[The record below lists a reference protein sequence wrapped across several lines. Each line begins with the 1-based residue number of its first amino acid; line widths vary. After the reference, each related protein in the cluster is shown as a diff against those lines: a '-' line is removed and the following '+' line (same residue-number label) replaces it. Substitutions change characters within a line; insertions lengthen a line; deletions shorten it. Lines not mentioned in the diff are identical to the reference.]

1 MKSLLGNI
9 TEYFNKRTKHK
20 DLKSDQVEKQ
30 VRFIENGEIATRLL
44 KNTDFALMFNLYRF
58 SLMERMEDAKT
69 DLDRIRDAHYI
80 SGARDFI
87 DFIELTVY
95 LSVNAQAN
103 IDKKN

>member
-30 VRFIENGEIATRLL
+30 VKFLENGEIASRLL

>member
-9 TEYFNKRTKHK
+9 TEYFNRRTKHK

>member
-9 TEYFNKRTKHK
+9 TEYFNRRTKHK

-30 VRFIENGEIATRLL
+30 VRFIENGEIASRLL

-58 SLMERMEDAKT
+58 NLMERMEDAKT

>member
-9 TEYFNKRTKHK
+9 TEYFNRRTKHK

-30 VRFIENGEIATRLL
+30 VKFLENGEIATRLL

-58 SLMERMEDAKT
+58 NLMERMEDAKT

>member
-9 TEYFNKRTKHK
+9 TEYFNRRTKHK

-30 VRFIENGEIATRLL
+30 VKFIENGDCASRLL
-44 KNTDFALMFNLYRF
+44 KNPDFALLFNLYRF

-87 DFIELTVY
+87 DFVELTVY
-95 LSVNAQAN
+95 LSASAQTQ

>member
-9 TEYFNKRTKHK
+9 TEYFNRRTKHK

-30 VRFIENGEIATRLL
+30 VKFLENGEIASRLL

>member
-1 MKSLLGNI
+1 MKSLLENI
-9 TEYFNKRTKHK
+9 TGYFNRRTRHK

-30 VRFIENGEIATRLL
+30 VVFIENGEIATRLL
-44 KNTDFALMFNLYRF
+44 KNSDFALMFNLYRF
-58 SLMERMEDAKT
+58 NLMEKMEDAKT

-95 LSVNAQAN
+95 LSASVQTQ

>member
-30 VRFIENGEIATRLL
+30 VRFIENGEIASRLL

>member
-9 TEYFNKRTKHK
+9 TEYFNRRTRHK

-30 VRFIENGEIATRLL
+30 VKFLENGEIASRLL

>member
-9 TEYFNKRTKHK
+9 TEYFNRRTKHR
-20 DLKSDQVEKQ
+20 DVKSDQAEKQ
-30 VRFIENGEIATRLL
+30 VVFIENGEIATRLL
-44 KNTDFALMFNLYRF
+44 KNSDFALMFNLYRF
-58 SLMERMEDAKT
+58 SLMERMEDAKN

-95 LSVNAQAN
+95 LSASVQTQ

>member
-9 TEYFNKRTKHK
+9 TEYFNRRTKHK

-30 VRFIENGEIATRLL
+30 VRFIENGEIASRLL

>member
-1 MKSLLGNI
+1 MKSLLENI
-9 TEYFNKRTKHK
+9 TGYFNRRTRHK
-20 DLKSDQVEKQ
+20 DVKSDQAEKQ
-30 VRFIENGEIATRLL
+30 VVFIENGEIATRLL
-44 KNTDFALMFNLYRF
+44 KNSDFALMFNLYRF
-58 SLMERMEDAKT
+58 SLMERMEDAKN

-95 LSVNAQAN
+95 LSASVQTQ

>member
-9 TEYFNKRTKHK
+9 TEYFNRRTKHR
-20 DLKSDQVEKQ
+20 DVKSDQVEKQ
-30 VRFIENGEIATRLL
+30 VVFIENGEIATRLL
-44 KNTDFALMFNLYRF
+44 KNSDFALMFNLYRF
-58 SLMERMEDAKT
+58 SLMEKMEDAKT

-95 LSVNAQAN
+95 LSASVQTQ

>member
-9 TEYFNKRTKHK
+9 TEYFNRRTKHK
-20 DLKSDQVEKQ
+20 DLKSDQTEKQ
-30 VRFIENGEIATRLL
+30 VKFIENGEIASRLL

-58 SLMERMEDAKT
+58 SLLERMEDAKT

-87 DFIELTVY
+87 DFIELTIYSSNVVQTN
-95 LSVNAQAN
+95 L
-103 IDKKN
+103 DKKN